1 MHDRPSDACS
11 SELSRAAQ
19 YLRMSTEHQQYSIL
33 NQSAAIALYAAA
45 HNLGIV
51 RSFVDEG
58 KSGTSIKGRE
68 GLQELLRVVE
78 SGTAD
83 FTQILVY
90 DISRWGRF
98 PDSDE
103 AAHYEFLCKRAGIA
117 VHYCAEQF
125 ENDNSAT
132 SNLLKALKRTMAGEY
147 SRELSVKISA
157 GQRRLVEMGYW
168 QGGYGPFGMQR
179 QLVGQDGKPKQLL
192 KLGEWKSIDTD
203 RITLVP
209 GPPEAVRTIQ
219 LAFDLYTKRRENRYK
234 IADILNQQRRFR
246 GKKPWNIVMLR
257 CLFSNPTYKGA
268 YAYGKHHDKYK
279 AVPREKW
286 LIREHAFPAIIT
298 DSQWMQAYERVLEET
313 RRPVDGEMLEG
324 LRRVWKR
331 KGKLS
336 SNIINAARDIPSAVA
351 YAKHFGGVSEAYKLI
366 GYPLPKDLSWG
377 HAVRMTRGIRNTL
390 CDEICKRVRGIGGS
404 AEPTPVAGTVRLN
417 DKVSVKVALRKCWV
431 RDTRIVWILPL
442 GKRPTADVLIICR
455 LKPPERS
462 IFDYFVIPSVSQLR
476 GALNSRTKDNVPFL
490 NLYRFDDLEPF
501 IETFRRCSI

>member
-1 MHDRPSDACS
+1 MSDRPSNPSS

-45 HNLGIV
+45 HNFGIV

-78 SGTAD
+78 SGTGD

-103 AAHYEFLCKRAGIA
+103 AAHYEFLCKRAGVA

-132 SNLLKALKRTMAGEY
+132 ANLLKALKRTMAGEY

-157 GQRRLVEMGYW
+157 GQRWLVEMGYW

-179 QLVGQDGKPKQLL
+179 QLVGQDGKPKQIL

-209 GPPEAVRTIQ
+209 GPADAVRTIQ
-219 LAFDLYTKRRENRYK
+219 LAFDLYTKRRKSRYEIAEILKSASK
-234 IADILNQQRRFR
+234 I
-246 GKKPWNIVMLR
+246 PW
-257 CLFSNPTYKGA
+257 
-268 YAYGKHHDKYK
+268 
-279 AVPREKW
+279 EKT
-286 LIREHAFPAIIT
+286 LEH
-298 DSQWMQAYERVLEET
+298 
-313 RRPVDGEMLEG
+313 
-324 LRRVWKR
+324 
-331 KGKLS
+331 
-336 SNIINAARDIPSAVA
+336 RDAS
-351 YAKHFGGVSEAYKLI
+351 
-366 GYPLPKDLSWG
+366 
-377 HAVRMTRGIRNTL
+377 
-390 CDEICKRVRGIGGS
+390 
-404 AEPTPVAGTVRLN
+404 
-417 DKVSVKVALRKCWV
+417 
-431 RDTRIVWILPL
+431 LPL
-442 GKRPTADVLIICR
+442 
-455 LKPPERS
+455 
-462 IFDYFVIPSVSQLR
+462 
-476 GALNSRTKDNVPFL
+476 
-490 NLYRFDDLEPF
+490 
-501 IETFRRCSI
+501 